1 MDSLPLEILY
11 LILDPFNFEY
21 VTGKTMPHYR
31 CLRLVNRMFCAIIT
45 PNIFNRLCIQSNECS
60 LDRLKSIAQQPELSQ
75 LVKRY
80 TYRFVPHGREWT
92 LLLCSSR

>member
-1 MDSLPLEILY
+1 
-11 LILDPFNFEY
+11 
-21 VTGKTMPHYR
+21 
-31 CLRLVNRMFCAIIT
+31 
-45 PNIFNRLCIQSNECS
+45 